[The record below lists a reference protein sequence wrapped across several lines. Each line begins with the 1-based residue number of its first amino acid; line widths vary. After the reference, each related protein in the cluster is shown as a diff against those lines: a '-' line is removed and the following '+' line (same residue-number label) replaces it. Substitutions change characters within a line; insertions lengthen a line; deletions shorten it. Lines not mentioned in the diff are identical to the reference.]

1 MIRNEHHRSQLL
13 TICEKIGQT
22 SMGFAADEEGKPTE
36 TWLEFLSLLY
46 PPELAEVAVHLDI
59 IPETI
64 SMRKLAKKLG
74 RDKSKLA
81 ELLREPSKKFHIIIM
96 GGFVA
101 LPDPTFLYDAP
112 VISAYVEQSG
122 QQKDLANLSMKFFN
136 EGWHENW
143 VMKEGVSRMR
153 VMPVPEFVPSVDLDV
168 KQITVNEE
176 VSVDKRIMPP
186 EEIYSWLDKF
196 DFYALMPCSC
206 RNRME
211 VLGIRKCKD
220 KYPIRTCIAVGKF
233 GKMVNVFGDEGIEP
247 ITKEQVM
254 DIVRMGTEKGLIH
267 CTDSDEEETILCSCC
282 ECCCSFQRS
291 LREFDNPRAL
301 IKAPYY
307 AVVDSEACLSCGT
320 CKERCKFYA
329 VEDSEKAIIDPVK
342 CIGCGL
348 CASTCPEGAISLHLR
363 E

>member
-1 MIRNEHHRSQLL
+1 MIQDEHHRSQLL
-13 TICEKIGQT
+13 AICEKIGRT

-46 PPELAEVAVHLDI
+46 PPELAEVAVLLEI

-74 RDKSKLA
+74 RDKR
-81 ELLREPSKKFHIIIM
+81 ELVEFLREPSKKFHFIIL
-96 GGFVA
+96 GGTIA
-101 LPDPTFLYDAP
+101 LPDPTFMYDAP

-122 QQKDLANLSMKFFN
+122 QQKDLAKLSMKIFN
-136 EGWHENW
+136 DGWHEKW

-153 VMPVPEFVPSVDLDV
+153 VMAVPESVPSVDPGV
-168 KQITVNEE
+168 KQITIDEE
-176 VSVDKRIMPP
+176 ISVDKQIMPP
-186 EEIYSWLDKF
+186 DEIYSWLDKF

-220 KYPIRTCIAVGKF
+220 KYPIRTCVMVGKF
-233 GKMVNVFGDEGIEP
+233 GKMVNAFGDEAIEP

-267 CTDSDEEETILCSCC
+267 CTDSGEEETILCSCC

-291 LREFDNPRAL
+291 LREFDNPRA
-301 IKAPYY
+301 IVKARYY
-307 AVVDSEACLSCGT
+307 AVVDAEACVSCGT
-320 CKERCKFYA
+320 CKERCKFDA
-329 VEDSEKAIIDPVK
+329 VNDSEKAIIDPVK
-342 CIGCGL
+342 CVGCGL
-348 CASTCPEGAISLHLR
+348 CTPTCPEGAISLRLR